1 MDLKDEFIQIIKR
14 YSELSLSDTALSK
27 NETKKYIQEVFNVSL
42 SEVFIDTQEPI
53 KEKQTQEINGC
64 IYIFK
69 KGKNIGQ
76 KCGSGKSK
84 FCSKH
89 KKNDTNQEKKHVTKS
104 IPKLTKIET
113 GSVINQNWFIGTSIG
128 KGGFGEIYS
137 AAKFNEHGN
146 YKDDDF
152 NFAIKIEPKSNGPL
166 FVEMHF
172 YKRVV
177 VEKEIEQF
185 KLQKNIQN
193 LGLPKYYGSGLYND
207 YRYIVMERYDSNI
220 DKLFRNGHLNSSTI
234 LQIGIQILNVVEYI
248 HSKGYIHADIKGEN
262 ILLKE
267 NDTSHIYLVDFGLC
281 SRYSNIYQPDPKKAH
296 NGTLKYT
303 SRDSHKGVESRRG
316 DLEILGYNMIEWS
329 GGILPWQHLCKNNA
343 GKKILNEVSESK
355 TKYMNDLSLFFN
367 KVQFCDTNLKNKLQT
382 YFETITKIT
391 FEELPPYQLLHNIFN

>member
-14 YSELSLSDTALSK
+14 YSELSLMDTE
-27 NETKKYIQEVFNVSL
+27 NETKKYIQEAFNASL
-42 SEVFIDTQEPI
+42 SEVFITDTQEPS
-53 KEKQTQEINGC
+53 KQEQIQDGC

-76 KCGSGKSK
+76 KCGSGKFK

-89 KKNDTNQEKKHVTKS
+89 KKNDLNIEVNQEKNVKERKKP
-104 IPKLTKIET
+104 IPKPKPTNKIET
-113 GSVINQNWFIGTSIG
+113 GLVINQNWFLGTSIG

-137 AAKFNEHGN
+137 AAKFNEFGN

-172 YKRVV
+172 YKRVI
-177 VEKEIEQF
+177 VEKEIEKF

-220 DKLFRNGHLNSSTI
+220 DKLFRNGNLNSSTI
-234 LQIGIQILNVVEYI
+234 LQIGIQILNIVEYI

-267 NDTSHIYLVDFGLC
+267 NDPYHIYLVDFGLC
-281 SRYSNIYQPDPKKAH
+281 SRYSNIYRPDPKKAH

-303 SRDSHKGVESRRG
+303 SRDNHKGVESRRG

-329 GGILPWQHLCKNNA
+329 GGILLMANIYVKRML
-343 GKKILNEVSESK
+343 KKDFKRSFRK
-355 TKYMNDLSLFFN
+355 
-367 KVQFCDTNLKNKLQT
+367 
-382 YFETITKIT
+382 
-391 FEELPPYQLLHNIFN
+391 